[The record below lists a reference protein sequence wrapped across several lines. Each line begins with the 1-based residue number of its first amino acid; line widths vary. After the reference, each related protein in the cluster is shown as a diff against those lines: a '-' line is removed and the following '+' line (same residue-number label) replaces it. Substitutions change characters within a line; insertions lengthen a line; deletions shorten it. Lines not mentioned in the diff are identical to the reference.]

1 MASLSY
7 EERKRL
13 RRAAEDARDACNRHF
28 GPFVDVVAH
37 PLNILAL
44 LDMVDPVDQQQR
56 TLANI
61 EAFVAC
67 DASAI
72 SYLSLGE
79 YRTALLKM
87 LRQAPATKEPG
98 A

>member
-1 MASLSY
+1 MRKLPDRVGPVERAAFDDWSARADKYHVSGYNHHEDLWEAWQARASLDQH
-7 EERKRL
+7 
-13 RRAAEDARDACNRHF
+13 AA
-28 GPFVDVVAH
+28 
-37 PLNILAL
+37 
-44 LDMVDPVDQQQR
+44 
-56 TLANI
+56 TLASI

>member
-1 MASLSY
+1 M
-7 EERKRL
+7 
-13 RRAAEDARDACNRHF
+13 
-28 GPFVDVVAH
+28 AH

-44 LDMVDPVDQQQR
+44 LDMVDPVDQQQK

-87 LRQAPATKEPG
+87 LREAPAAKEPG